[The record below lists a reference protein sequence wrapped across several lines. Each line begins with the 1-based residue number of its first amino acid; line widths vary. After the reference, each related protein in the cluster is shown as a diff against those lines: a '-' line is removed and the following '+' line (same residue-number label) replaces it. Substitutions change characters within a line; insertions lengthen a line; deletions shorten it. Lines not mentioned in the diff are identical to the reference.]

1 MSFEIGLFAHE
12 TTDMSLP
19 IEICQWCVSLSLLE
33 ADSAEHETHHEL
45 FVYTVIRIVRAVC
58 HSIAVFPMFCI

>member
-1 MSFEIGLFAHE
+1 
-12 TTDMSLP
+12 
-19 IEICQWCVSLSLLE
+19 LLE